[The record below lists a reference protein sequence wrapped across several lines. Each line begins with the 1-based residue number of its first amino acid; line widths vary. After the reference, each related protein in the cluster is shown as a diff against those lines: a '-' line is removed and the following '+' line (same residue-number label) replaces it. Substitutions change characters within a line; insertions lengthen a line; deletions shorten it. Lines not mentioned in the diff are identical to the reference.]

1 MEWFFPLHS
10 MPGVS
15 TKNFR
20 PLDQLED
27 PALAPYIIQRKF
39 QNIQRK
45 ISKVSILNFLAFEPI
60 YKWFYAIDLHSWSP
74 DASFDTHI
82 AMSRHDRCGMPD
94 ASFMS
99 KIAKNIKFDAHTI
112 QHMSHIDM
120 AIWVSKVAL
129 GPRECRPM
137 LLNNVWMGLMA
148 QNVKILIFEIFLCIF
163 WNFLCKI

>member
-1 MEWFFPLHS
+1 

-20 PLDQLED
+20 PLDKLED
-27 PALAPYIIQRKF
+27 PALASYIIQRKF

-45 ISKVSILNFLAFEPI
+45 ILKVSILIFLAFKPI

-82 AMSRHDRCGMPD
+82 AMSRHDRCWMTD

-99 KIAKNIKFDAHTI
+99 KMPK
-112 QHMSHIDM
+112 MSYLTHIP
-120 AIWVSKVAL
+120 SNT
-129 GPRECRPM
+129 CH
-137 LLNNVWMGLMA
+137 
-148 QNVKILIFEIFLCIF
+148 ILIWQSVRTSGMQTNIFKYLVNRFNASKYQNTDFQYFPLYILKFPLYNLRSQCGVF
-163 WNFLCKI
+163 QLV

>member
-1 MEWFFPLHS
+1 MLSRGVQKSKKLDFNWVEWFFPLHS

-45 ISKVSILNFLAFEPI
+45 ISKVSILNFLAFKPI

-82 AMSRHDRCGMPD
+82 AMSRHDRCRMPD

-99 KIAKNIKFDAHTI
+99 IMPK
-112 QHMSHIDM
+112 MSYLMHIPSNTCH
-120 AIWVSKVAL
+120 I
-129 GPRECRPM
+129 
-137 LLNNVWMGLMA
+137 
-148 QNVKILIFEIFLCIF
+148 
-163 WNFLCKI
+163 

>member
-45 ISKVSILNFLAFEPI
+45 ISKVSILNFLAFKPI

-82 AMSRHDRCGMPD
+82 AMSRHDRCRMPD

-99 KIAKNIKFDAHTI
+99 KMPKMTYLM
-112 QHMSHIDM
+112 HMPYYISNM
-120 AIWVSKVAL
+120 AIWVSKGVS
-129 GPRECRPM
+129 GPQEQW
-137 LLNNVWMGLMA
+137 NGVK
-148 QNVKILIFEIFLCIF
+148 KILTLDIFIIFF
-163 WNFLCKI
+163 A